1 MALRLRGRALPCNGA
16 SMEGNS
22 LDSLGL
28 PAIFALVMAAAL
40 VIAAVLGLMLRSAL
54 RRKTG
59 TADADA
65 AAELGSLREAKADL
79 ERKLAVE
86 ELRSSRVA
94 GLEAAL
100 ASERSALEVVR
111 SGKTAVDVELAASR
125 QETAGL
131 RSMEADLRG
140 RLDSTEEAA
149 KAAQAGM
156 DAVRKSKAAV
166 DEELAG
172 KVAALEAATSNVADL
187 GRRLEASVT
196 EQRDGSSR
204 LEALRAEKSAV
215 DEALSAKAEAFRI
228 GEEQAKDLRSRLAEA
243 LSSLSETA
251 DRAAGLAADTAA
263 LKETLD
269 QERKQAGEKIAL
281 LVQAREDMGLQFKS
295 LAEEVMSRHGESFT
309 KLNKEQI
316 DGILT
321 PLREKLGEF
330 EQKVQASHVE
340 SVKER
345 ATLAEQIRGIADLGL
360 AMGKETKELTQA
372 LRGRSQTQGAWGEM
386 VLKTVLERSGLRA
399 DEEYSAQKS
408 FAGEEGRVLRPDVV
422 VTMPG
427 GQKMV
432 VDAKVSLVAFE
443 ALVNSPT
450 EEERASNLQ
459 RHLGS
464 VRNHIAAL
472 GSKEYHAAAG
482 SGLDFVVMFVPI
494 EGALAAALQA
504 DNDLVL
510 FAAERNVTIAT
521 PTTLMMALRT
531 IANVWHVE
539 RRNQNAEEIASRA
552 GKLYEKFVGFVGDM
566 SAIDDGINRARA
578 SYDKA
583 MGKLKTGNGNLIRQV
598 ELLKAMGGRTTKA
611 IPSSLLETA
620 DGHIAVAM
628 TTHTVQTEV
637 TVETTTDMVMVADVT
652 SEEAVEEAAPAME

>member
-1 MALRLRGRALPCNGA
+1 
-16 SMEGNS
+16 MEGNS
-22 LDSLGL
+22 LGSLGL

-40 VIAAVLGLMLRSAL
+40 VIAAVLGLMLRSAFG
-54 RRKTG
+54 RKTR
-59 TADADA
+59 TADTD
-65 AAELGSLREAKADL
+65 AELGSLREAKADL
-79 ERKLAVE
+79 ERRLAVE
-86 ELRSSRVA
+86 ELRSSRVT

-100 ASERSALEVVR
+100 AEERSALEVAR
-111 SGKTAVDVELAASR
+111 SGKAAADAELAASR

-131 RSMEADLRG
+131 RTAEADLRT
-140 RLDSTEEAA
+140 RLISKEEAA
-149 KAAQAGM
+149 TAAEAGV
-156 DAVRKSKAAV
+156 DALRKSKAAV

-172 KVAALEAATSNVADL
+172 KAAALEAAISNVADL
-187 GRRLEASVT
+187 SRRLEASVA
-196 EQRDGSSR
+196 EQRAGSSR

-215 DEALSAKAEAFRI
+215 DEALSARTEAFRI
-228 GEEQAKDLRSRLAEA
+228 GEEQAVDLRSRLAEA
-243 LSSLSETA
+243 SSSLSETA
-251 DRAAGLAADTAA
+251 DRAARLAVDTAA

-269 QERKQAGEKIAL
+269 QERRQAGEKIAL
-281 LVQAREDMGLQFKS
+281 LAQAREDMGLQFKS

-309 KLNKEQI
+309 KLNREQI

-330 EQKVQASHVE
+330 EQKVQTSHLE

-345 ATLAEQIRGIADLGL
+345 ATLAEQIRGFADMGL
-360 AMGKETKELTQA
+360 AMGKQTQELTQA

-399 DEEYSAQKS
+399 EEEYSAQKS
-408 FAGEEGRVLRPDVV
+408 FPGEEGRVLRPDVV

-432 VDAKVSLVAFE
+432 ADAKVSLVAFE
-443 ALVNSPT
+443 ALVNAPT
-450 EEERASNLQ
+450 EEERASSLQ
-459 RHLGS
+459 RHLTS

-472 GSKEYHAAAG
+472 GSKDYHAAAG

-494 EGALAAALQA
+494 EGALAAALRA

-510 FAAERNVTIAT
+510 FAAENNVTIAT

-566 SAIDDGINRARA
+566 SAIDDGINRVRV

-583 MGKLKTGNGNLIRQV
+583 LSKLKTGSGNLIRQV
-598 ELLKAMGGRTTKA
+598 ELLKELGGRTTKA

-620 DGHIAVAM
+620 DGHVAMAM
-628 TTHTVQTEV
+628 TTHTVETAV
-637 TVETTTDMVMVADVT
+637 TVETTTELVVAAGGAAEKAAD
-652 SEEAVEEAAPAME
+652 EAVPANG

>member
-1 MALRLRGRALPCNGA
+1 MSN
-16 SMEGNS
+16 
-22 LDSLGL
+22 LGL
-28 PAIFALVMAAAL
+28 PAILALVL
-40 VIAAVLGLMLRSAL
+40 AAVLVTTAVLSLMLRSAL
-54 RRKTG
+54 GKKFG
-59 TADADA
+59 SADADT
-65 AAELGSLREAKADL
+65 AAELGSVREAKADL

-94 GLEAAL
+94 GLEAVL
-100 ASERSALEVVR
+100 AGERSALDAAW
-111 SGKTAVDVELAASR
+111 SGRAAVDAELAASR
-125 QETAGL
+125 QEAAGL

-140 RLDSTEEAA
+140 RLDGAEAAA
-149 KAAQAGM
+149 KAADAGT
-156 DAVRKSKAAV
+156 DALRKSKAAV

-172 KVAALEAATSNVADL
+172 KIAALEAASSNVADL
-187 GRRLEASVT
+187 GRRLEASIA
-196 EQRDGSSR
+196 EQHDGASR
-204 LEALRAEKSAV
+204 LERLRVEKSAV
-215 DEALSAKAEAFRI
+215 DEALSAKAEAFRN
-228 GEEQAKDLRSRLAEA
+228 GEEQAKDLRFRLAA
-243 LSSLSETA
+243 ASSSLLETA
-251 DRAAGLAADTAA
+251 DRAARLVADNAA
-263 LKETLD
+263 LKETLE

-281 LVQAREDMGLQFKS
+281 LAQAREDMGLQFKS
-295 LAEEVMSRHGESFT
+295 LAEEVMSRHGESFS

-399 DEEYSAQKS
+399 EEEYSAQKS
-408 FAGEEGRVLRPDVV
+408 FVGEEGRVLRPDVV

-443 ALVNSPT
+443 ALVNAPT
-450 EEERASNLQ
+450 EVERASSLQ
-459 RHLGS
+459 RHLVS
-464 VRNHIAAL
+464 VRNHIAGL
-472 GSKEYHAAAG
+472 GSKDYHTAAG
-482 SGLDFVVMFVPI
+482 STLDFVVMFVPI

-504 DNDLVL
+504 DPDLIL
-510 FAAERNVTIAT
+510 FAAEKNVTIST

-539 RRNQNAEEIASRA
+539 RRNQNAEDIANRA

-566 SAIDDGINRARA
+566 SAIDDGINKART

-583 MGKLKTGNGNLIRQV
+583 MGKLKTGNGNLVRQA
-598 ELLKAMGGRTTKA
+598 ELLKAMGGRTNKA
-611 IPSSLLETA
+611 LPSALLETA
-620 DGHIAVAM
+620 DGHVAMAM

-637 TVETTTDMVMVADVT
+637 TVETTTEMVVAAGDVPEKLAET
-652 SEEAVEEAAPAME
+652 TELQDG

>member
-1 MALRLRGRALPCNGA
+1 
-16 SMEGNS
+16 MEVNS
-22 LDSLGL
+22 LSSLGL
-28 PAIFALVMAAAL
+28 LAILGLVLLVAI
-40 VIAAVLGLMLRSAL
+40 VIALILGLMLRSVVGNKAW
-54 RRKTG
+54 TS
-59 TADADA
+59 DA
-65 AAELGSLREAKADL
+65 AAELGSLRETKADL

-94 GLEAAL
+94 ELEAAL
-100 ASERSALEVVR
+100 AEKRSALEVAR
-111 SGKTAVDVELAASR
+111 SRKAAADAELAAAR
-125 QETAGL
+125 QETAGAKIT
-131 RSMEADLRG
+131 EADLRG
-140 RLDSTEEAA
+140 RLDGAEASLR
-149 KAAQAGM
+149 AAEAG
-156 DAVRKSKAAV
+156 AGVLRALKGSV

-172 KVAALEAATSNVADL
+172 KVAALEAVNSQVSDL
-187 GRRLEASVT
+187 ERRLEAT
-196 EQRDGSSR
+196 ITFQAEATTR

-215 DEALSAKAEAFRI
+215 DETLSAKAEAFRI
-228 GEEQAKDLRSRLAEA
+228 GEEQAGDLRSRLAA
-243 LSSLSETA
+243 ASSGLSEA
-251 DRAAGLAADTAA
+251 ALRAAGLAVDNAA
-263 LKETLD
+263 LKESLD
-269 QERKQAGEKIAL
+269 QEKKQAGEKITL
-281 LVQAREDMGLQFKS
+281 LVQAREDMGLQFKA

-309 KLNKEQI
+309 KLNKDQI

-330 EQKVQASHVE
+330 EQKVQTSHIE

-345 ATLAEQIRGIADLGL
+345 ATLAEQIRSIADLGL

-399 DEEYSAQKS
+399 EEEYSAQKS

-443 ALVNSPT
+443 ALVHAPT
-450 EEERASNLQ
+450 DEERASSLQ

-464 VRNHIAAL
+464 VRSHIAAL
-472 GSKEYHAAAG
+472 GAKDYPAAAG
-482 SGLDFVVMFVPI
+482 SALDFVVMFVPI

-504 DNDLVL
+504 DPDLVL
-510 FAAERNVTIAT
+510 FAAERNVTIST

-566 SAIDDGINRARA
+566 SAIDDGINKARV

-598 ELLKAMGGRTTKA
+598 ETLKTMGGRTNKA
-611 IPSSLLETA
+611 IPV
-620 DGHIAVAM
+620 IAA
-628 TTHTVQTEV
+628 
-637 TVETTTDMVMVADVT
+637 
-652 SEEAVEEAAPAME
+652 

>member
-1 MALRLRGRALPCNGA
+1 
-16 SMEGNS
+16 MEGNS
-22 LDSLGL
+22 LGSLGL

-54 RRKTG
+54 GRKTG
-59 TADADA
+59 TADTD
-65 AAELGSLREAKADL
+65 AELGSLREAKADL

-100 ASERSALEVVR
+100 AEERSVLEVAR
-111 SGKTAVDVELAASR
+111 SGKAAVDVELAASR

-131 RSMEADLRG
+131 RTTEADLRT
-140 RLDSTEEAA
+140 RLSSTGEAA
-149 KAAQAGM
+149 TAAEAGV
-156 DAVRKSKAAV
+156 DALRKSKAAV

-172 KVAALEAATSNVADL
+172 KAAALEAAISNVADL
-187 GRRLEASVT
+187 SRRLEASVA
-196 EQRDGSSR
+196 EQRAGSSR

-215 DEALSAKAEAFRI
+215 DEALSARTEAFRI
-228 GEEQAKDLRSRLAEA
+228 GEEQAVDLRSRLAEA
-243 LSSLSETA
+243 SSSLSGTA
-251 DRAAGLAADTAA
+251 DRAARLAVDTAA

-269 QERKQAGEKIAL
+269 QERRQAGEKIAL
-281 LVQAREDMGLQFKS
+281 LAQAREDMGLQFKS

-309 KLNKEQI
+309 KLNREQI

-330 EQKVQASHVE
+330 EQKVQTSHLE

-399 DEEYSAQKS
+399 EEEYSAQKS
-408 FAGEEGRVLRPDVV
+408 FPGEEGRVLRPDVV

-443 ALVNSPT
+443 ALVNAPT

-472 GSKEYHAAAG
+472 GSKDYHAAAG

-566 SAIDDGINRARA
+566 SAIDDGINRART

-583 MGKLKTGNGNLIRQV
+583 LGKLKTGNGNLIRQV

-652 SEEAVEEAAPAME
+652 SEETAEEAAPVME